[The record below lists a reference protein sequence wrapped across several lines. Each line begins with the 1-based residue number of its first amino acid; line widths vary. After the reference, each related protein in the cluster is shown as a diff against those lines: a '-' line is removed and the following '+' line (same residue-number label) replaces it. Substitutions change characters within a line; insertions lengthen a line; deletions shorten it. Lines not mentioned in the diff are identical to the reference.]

1 MIIKEKF
8 SVTWPRGFWR
18 AINKSSIRRPQTWF
32 WSRPEAVAW
41 AIRGRLTDDV
51 TIQEQSVTRRW
62 LRDAVRWRH
71 VDDVD
76 ERRRVVAC
84 SSRSETSCQVFM
96 KADFFFLSRL
106 QLRGRLAF
114 VQVQRGT
121 GSKPGATWLI
131 IDERDWRNK
140 NQVLSLLILSIGCG
154 TSNKWYQQLEKK
166 YLVTTLKLFNVH
178 WHKKNNNKN
187 WLLGQR
193 LFKFWFIP
201 ARG

>member
-1 MIIKEKF
+1 M
-8 SVTWPRGFWR
+8 SNSGTTYWWRHHPRAKRHASMTPRRCTMTSCRRRRRTTTSRRSLF
-18 AINKSSIRRPQTWF
+18 SIRNILPGIHE
-32 WSRPEAVAW
+32 SR
-41 AIRGRLTDDV
+41 
-51 TIQEQSVTRRW
+51 
-62 LRDAVRWRH
+62 
-71 VDDVD
+71 
-76 ERRRVVAC
+76 
-84 SSRSETSCQVFM
+84 
-96 KADFFFLSRL
+96 FFFLSRL
-106 QLRGRLAF
+106 QLRGHWAF